1 MATPIGHLLAGAAI
15 GTALSRGND
24 VPRAAA
30 IGALAG
36 IAADFDFLPGFMLGQ
51 LSRFH
56 HQQSHSLMFALF
68 ATFLAMVFAK
78 EGKLRWALLVGLAYT
93 SHLALDLITFDDS
106 PPHGIPIFWPW
117 ATEVFHSPVTLF
129 PNVPWGS
136 GFVLSAHN
144 VNLLIRELGFLG
156 PLFLGA
162 YFYARRRR
170 RVLQEDVK

>member
-15 GTALSRGND
+15 GTFLSRGGD
-24 VPRAAA
+24 VPRTAA
-30 IGALAG
+30 IGALAAV
-36 IAADFDFLPGFMLGQ
+36 AADFDFLPGLMLGH

-56 HQQSHSLMFALF
+56 HQQSHSIMFALF
-68 ATFLAMVFAK
+68 AALLAMLFAK
-78 EGKLRWALLVGLAYT
+78 EARLRWASLVGLAYA
-93 SHLALDLITFDDS
+93 SHLALDLLTFDDS
-106 PPHGIPIFWPW
+106 SPQGIPIFWPW
-117 ATEVFHSPVTLF
+117 SRAVFQSPVTLF

-156 PLFLGA
+156 PIFLGA
-162 YFYARRRR
+162 FFYARRRH

>member
-15 GTALSRGND
+15 GTALSRGSD

-30 IGALAG
+30 IGAFVSV
-36 IAADFDFLPGFMLGQ
+36 AADFDFLPGLMLGH

-56 HQQSHSLMFALF
+56 HQQSHSIVFALF
-68 ATFLAMVFAK
+68 AALLALLFAK
-78 EGKLRWALLVGLAYT
+78 EGRLRWAVLVGLAYA
-93 SHLALDLITFDDS
+93 SHLALDLLTFDDS

-117 ATEVFHSPVTLF
+117 STEVFQSPVTLF
-129 PNVPWGS
+129 PNVPWG
-136 GFVLSAHN
+136 GGLVLSAHN

-162 YFYARRRR
+162 FLYARRRR
-170 RVLQEDVK
+170 RVLQEG